1 MRLMMKDSVFLVSC
15 ELAGESPPLRR
26 EGYAGAYVTCLVSSS
41 DIREAI
47 WLASEALDEDEYE
60 IVDIYSAVRFNPVE
74 WLGDDE
80 MIGLVQQTLADT
92 ETRYSTFN
100 TWGH

>member
-1 MRLMMKDSVFLVSC
+1 MTKDSVFLVSC
-15 ELAGESPPLRR
+15 ELAGESLPLRR
-26 EGYAGAYVTCLVSSS
+26 EGYAGAYVTCLVASS

-60 IVDIYSAVRFNPVE
+60 IVDIYSAVRFDPVE
-74 WLGDDE
+74 WTGDDE
-80 MIGLVQQTLADT
+80 MIALAEQTRADT

>member
-1 MRLMMKDSVFLVSC
+1 MATDGVFLVSC
-15 ELAGESPPLRR
+15 ELAGDSLPLRR

-47 WLASEALDEDEYE
+47 WLAREALDEDEYE
-60 IVDIYSAVRFNPVE
+60 VVDIYSAVRFDPRE
-74 WLGDDE
+74 WKGDAE
-80 MIGLVQQTLADT
+80 MISLAEQTRADT
-92 ETRYSTFN
+92 ETRYSTFD

>member
-1 MRLMMKDSVFLVSC
+1 MTKDSVFLVSC
-15 ELAGESPPLRR
+15 ELAGDSPPLRR

-60 IVDIYSAVRFNPVE
+60 IVDIYSAVRFDLSE
-74 WLGDDE
+74 WRGDDE
-80 MIGLVQQTLADT
+80 MIALAQQTLADT
-92 ETRYSTFN
+92 ETRYSTFD

>member
-1 MRLMMKDSVFLVSC
+1 MTKDSVFLVSC
-15 ELAGESPPLRR
+15 ELAGDSPPLRR

-60 IVDIYSAVRFNPVE
+60 IVDIYSAERFDPVK
-74 WLGDDE
+74 WMGDDE
-80 MIGLVQQTLADT
+80 MIALAGQTLADT

>member
-1 MRLMMKDSVFLVSC
+1 MAKGSVFLVSC
-15 ELAGESPPLRR
+15 ELAGDSPPLRR
-26 EGYAGAYVTCLVSSS
+26 EGYAGAHVTCLVSSE

-47 WLASEALDEDEYE
+47 WLATEALDEDEYE
-60 IVDIYSAVRFNPVE
+60 IVDIYSAVRFDAE
-74 WLGDDE
+74 DWQDDDE
-80 MIGLVQQTLADT
+80 MISLAEQTRSDT

>member
-1 MRLMMKDSVFLVSC
+1 MAKDDIFLVSC
-15 ELAGESPPLRR
+15 ELAGDSPPLRR
-26 EGYAGAYVTCLVSSS
+26 QGYAGAFVTCLVSSS

-60 IVDIYSAVRFNPVE
+60 IVDIYSAVRFDPLA
-74 WLGDDE
+74 WTGDEE
-80 MIGLVQQTLADT
+80 MLTLAEQTRADT

>member
-1 MRLMMKDSVFLVSC
+1 MVKDSVFLVSC
-15 ELAGESPPLRR
+15 ELAGDSLPLRR
-26 EGYAGAYVTCLVSSS
+26 EGYAGAFVTCLVSSQ

-60 IVDIYSAVRFNPVE
+60 IVDIYSAIRFDPAE
-74 WLGDDE
+74 WAGDDE
-80 MIGLVQQTLADT
+80 MTSLAAQTRADT
-92 ETRYSTFN
+92 ETRYSTFD